1 MPGSGGGGGGYGGG
15 AGPPAHAG
23 GVGGGKTPRG
33 LPKGVRQSVF
43 GANLPVKTPRTA
55 GGMGG
60 GMHRSSGRKRTSIF
74 TSSPFGAAH
83 PWNSS
88 RYEPIPSPVFVKQDL
103 HIRDLRNVSPLSNSS
118 IRPTIVVRK
127 SVLIL
132 KLEHVRA
139 VILHDTVFL
148 MGEFEGPHALSEER
162 LAYFRTKF
170 GDVVHEKPTGPF
182 EYHVLKVLLDSV
194 HDKLEA
200 DFQSVKKDTADL
212 RKSRTRKNEMNPAM
226 LDKLRF
232 ILVRLSELFARGE
245 DVCNSLAAVLDDNED
260 LAMMCLSR
268 HATQDE
274 IELVV
279 ETRWQAINNVN
290 HEVVQLSDELS
301 EEQVNFQLKLEHF
314 SNRFVWSSF
323 TFRIVN
329 LVFTFGAMWTAI
341 LGMNI
346 SVGLDGKG
354 WDEAEPDIFL
364 WRKADSV
371 FASTTIALCAGCFC
385 LCLLT
390 LWCVSRAYVG

>member
-1 MPGSGGGGGGYGGG
+1 
-15 AGPPAHAG
+15 
-23 GVGGGKTPRG
+23 
-33 LPKGVRQSVF
+33 
-43 GANLPVKTPRTA
+43 
-55 GGMGG
+55 
-60 GMHRSSGRKRTSIF
+60 
-74 TSSPFGAAH
+74 
-83 PWNSS
+83 
-88 RYEPIPSPVFVKQDL
+88 
-103 HIRDLRNVSPLSNSS
+103 
-118 IRPTIVVRK
+118 
-127 SVLIL
+127 
-132 KLEHVRA
+132 
-139 VILHDTVFL
+139 
-148 MGEFEGPHALSEER
+148 
-162 LAYFRTKF
+162 
-170 GDVVHEKPTGPF
+170 
-182 EYHVLKVLLDSV
+182 V

-232 ILVRLSELFARGE
+232 ILVHLSELFARGE

-354 WDEAEPDIFL
+354 WDETEPEIFL